1 MHSPRREE
9 EEEKRGLLKTLAAA
23 RNVVPP
29 FLFVRPFE
37 GEFSPNWEDRSRC
50 SVTIFAIIPLPF
62 LLCFFFNLLHAPV
75 PCGFEEGLQ
84 LLGICDPWRLAT
96 SD

>member
-62 LLCFFFNLLHAPV
+62 LLCFFFTFSMPQSRVDSNKASS
-75 PCGFEEGLQ
+75 CWGSAIRG
-84 LLGICDPWRLAT
+84 D
-96 SD
+96 